1 LASDSAATWIPETSV
16 QQRGPPRVPLLL
28 AVLMHFLAHL
38 HKAALWIDSHL
49 LRYPVEQPRHH
60 LVAPERV
67 LNYAPGAQQADIAR
81 GIDDLVHERH
91 IG

>member
-1 LASDSAATWIPETSV
+1 MQFFAHRRPPLA
-16 QQRGPPRVPLLL
+16 PLRPIVIL
-28 AVLMHFLAHL
+28 HFLPHL
-38 HKAALWIDSHL
+38 HQAALGIDGHL
-49 LRYPVEQPRHH
+49 LRYSVEQVRHR